1 MAVSRPRS
9 VPRSKFRTAQIL
21 IGAVNGVNTSFTTA
35 EVFVHDLP
43 RLSIAV
49 YFNGQ
54 RLLLTDDYSIA
65 ESGGPGT
72 GYDTVVTLFAPVPG
86 DKIWA
91 DYIAV

>member
-1 MAVSRPRS
+1 MAVSRPRA
-9 VPRSKFRTAQIL
+9 VPRSKFRTAQL
-21 IGAVNGVNTSFTTA
+21 LVGTLDGVNTIFTTT
-35 EVFVHDLP
+35 EVFVHDPP

-54 RLLLTDDYSIA
+54 RLLLTDDYTLA
-65 ESGGPGT
+65 ESGGPGS
-72 GYDTVVTLFAPVPG
+72 GYDTVTTLTVPRSG